1 MRTKR
6 MDCES
11 ELENAKKVVQS
22 RQAGILFII
31 RTCRRILTEIP
42 RKILVKCG
50 ILYKILNSGSQG
62 TINKSEQYQS
72 ITFD

>member
-1 MRTKR
+1 MVTVMTTRR
-6 MDCES
+6 MDCQS
-11 ELENAKKVVQS
+11 ELENEEKVVQS

-31 RTCRRILTEIP
+31 RTCIRILAGIP

-62 TINKSEQYQS
+62 TINL
-72 ITFD
+72 I